1 MWTHIPVA
9 SDHIINRARR
19 SVFFGKA
26 AIVWATSLPLSAMF
40 DFPRLVKL
48 MQFHPRLL
56 LAVIVGILAGFSLP
70 DSYTLIQCAVIGWN
84 CGVWLYLG
92 LIWFLMVRSKREE
105 VKQFAE
111 QEDESASVVLILV
124 CIAATAS
131 LAAIVLLLGTAK
143 NLTGIARALH
153 YGFTVATVMG
163 SWFLVGTIFAV
174 HYTRL
179 FYRADDDALPLRF
192 PDDQTAPHY
201 WDFLYFSFTIAAAAQ
216 TADISLM
223 QTGIRK
229 VVLAQSVLAF
239 LFNAA
244 ILGLSI
250 NIAAGLMGN

>member
-1 MWTHIPVA
+1 M
-9 SDHIINRARR
+9 SR
-19 SVFFGKA
+19 
-26 AIVWATSLPLSAMF
+26 
-40 DFPRLVKL
+40 FPWLVKL
-48 MQFHPRLL
+48 VYLHPRLL
-56 LAVIVGILAGFSLP
+56 LAAFIGLLAGFSLHGR
-70 DSYTLIQCAVIGWN
+70 YTPIQCAVIGWN

-92 LIWFLMVRSKREE
+92 MIWFLMVRSERND

-124 CIAATAS
+124 CVAATAS

-143 NLTGIARALH
+143 NLTGTARALH

-174 HYTRL
+174 HYTKL
-179 FYRADDDALPLRF
+179 FYRADDNALPLRF
-192 PDDQTAPHY
+192 PDDEATPHY

-216 TADISLM
+216 TADISVM
-223 QTGIRK
+223 QTSVRK